1 MNRSDFTYILQNP
14 QHITDEQT
22 SQLHDLSIKYPYF
35 QSARALYLKGLKNN
49 DSYKYNQEL
58 KTTAA
63 YTTDRSILFDFIT
76 SEIFNQNEISQVIKQ
91 NSEHLKDITVN
102 DLDDI
107 SVNKSVT
114 IDDALKQHIK
124 NTEGVLD
131 PNLFEQKINTDN
143 VAHFLSL
150 PKTTP
155 EQVIIDIDAKHIEEN
170 PEDILQIGKPL
181 EFEKTETHSFT
192 EWLKI
197 TSFKPIQRDKNE
209 INTTISDTSTGL
221 STSEKTEE
229 VKESQ
234 KEDKSALINKKFEL
248 IDKFLENNPKIVPPK
263 ELKINTIDTSDKVP
277 HDGLMTET
285 LARIY
290 LEQNNYAK
298 AIQSYK
304 ILSLKYPEKSG
315 FFADQI
321 KAVKELQENNTQK

>member
-1 MNRSDFTYILQNP
+1 MNRSNFTYILQNP
-14 QHITDEQT
+14 QHISIEQT
-22 SQLHDLSIKYPYF
+22 SELHDLSIQYPYF
-35 QSARALYLKGLKNN
+35 QSARALHLKGLNN
-49 DSYKYNQEL
+49 TGSYKYNQEL

-91 NSEHLKDITVN
+91 NSEHLKNITVT

-107 SVNKSVT
+107 TVHKSVT
-114 IDDALKQHIK
+114 IDDALKQHIR

-131 PNLFEQKINTDN
+131 PNLFEQKINPED

-150 PKTTP
+150 QNKTT
-155 EQVIIDIDAKHIEEN
+155 ERVVLDIDSRHIEEK

-181 EFEKTETHSFT
+181 EFIKEEIHSFT

-197 TSFKPIQRDKNE
+197 TSFKPIQRDAIDVSNNPSE
-209 INTTISDTSTGL
+209 ENIIETIDNSQE
-221 STSEKTEE
+221 EKS
-229 VKESQ
+229 VSV
-234 KEDKSALINKKFEL
+234 NKKFEL
-248 IDKFLENNPKIVPPK
+248 IDKFLESNPKIVPIK
-263 ELKINTIDTSDKVP
+263 ELRKTNTDTSDQVT

-290 LEQNNYAK
+290 LEQNNYTK

-321 KAVKELQENNTQK
+321 KAVQELQDK

>member
-1 MNRSDFTYILQNP
+1 MNKSNFTHILQNP

-22 SQLHDLSIKYPYF
+22 SELHDLSIQYPYF

-131 PNLFEQKINTDN
+131 PNLFEQKINPDD

-150 PKTTP
+150 PETTP
-155 EQVIIDIDAKHIEEN
+155 EQVIIDIDAKHIVEK

-181 EFEKTETHSFT
+181 EFAKEETHSFT

-197 TSFKPIQRDKNE
+197 TSFKPIDRDESKTVSEEKNRE
-209 INTTISDTSTGL
+209 SREEK
-221 STSEKTEE
+221 STS
-229 VKESQ
+229 
-234 KEDKSALINKKFEL
+234 INKNFDL

-263 ELKINTIDTSDKVP
+263 ELKKTNTDASDKVP

-290 LEQNNYAK
+290 LEQNNYGK

-321 KAVKELQENNTQK
+321 KAVKELQENNTEK